1 MLGSGRE
8 VESLGQVPGERRG
21 PTLPRPGK
29 GVTVGV
35 VSVPH
40 TGTHAVMWALGWR
53 QGINFVPPR
62 GAEARE
68 LAVVGHLWPP
78 RDEAQGYPRRFTA
91 DEWKAFATADPAR
104 HWYSPVRHPAAS
116 AWSLRFVHGF
126 SWERVRA
133 CYRQMVEWARTGIPE
148 LVDIRQLKP
157 QNVKG
162 SGQRDEVLGAEL
174 LRDFPEA
181 FGGYYGG

>member
-1 MLGSGRE
+1 
-8 VESLGQVPGERRG
+8 
-21 PTLPRPGK
+21 
-29 GVTVGV
+29 
-35 VSVPH
+35 
-40 TGTHAVMWALGWR
+40 MWALGWR

-162 SGQRDEVLGAEL
+162 SGQRDRGAWRRAACVIFRKLLETIMAGKHVGSAAYQSDLSHPEPQSVPQGKQGLG
-174 LRDFPEA
+174 RRS
-181 FGGYYGG
+181 YGQRTGTG